1 VKKIIIFVAACLLL
15 SSCGGLPANSTAAT
29 AQIASATPQPGHT
42 PAPTATPFPT
52 ATAVPTAT
60 ATPTPEVIQI
70 RFELPEKIED
80 LQEVKLDEV
89 ADVYEQFT
97 AHYNE
102 TGWPVQWISSNGIDS
117 SAAFDYLPTDIYN
130 FNFWAITNIEAHM
143 FRVNGTSLYLIVIPG
158 MHARDIMKLHIV
170 DDQVQGEISDRT
182 VFCFL
187 YNPNATKKFVEK
199 YGKDPV
205 ALYDSYYSPDAI
217 FTRMKSG
224 TVVDA
229 AEVMRTKKIRQFP
242 VIDEQ
247 GWRTSLDIF
256 IKYPE
261 ISVLDMV
268 MLNYYASF
276 YDQATRDAIFSR
288 PLPVF
293 DIQFATR

>member
-1 VKKIIIFVAACLLL
+1 MKKIIIFVAACLLL

-158 MHARDIMKLHIV
+158 MHARDVLELHIV
-170 DDQVQGEISDRT
+170 DGQVQGEISDRT

-187 YNPNATKKFVEK
+187 YNPGATKKFAEK
-199 YGKDPV
+199 NFKDPV
-205 ALYDSYYSPDAI
+205 SSYDSYYSPEAI

-224 TVVDA
+224 TLHNVYA
-229 AEVMRTKKIRQFP
+229 RILTSAGRNNP

-261 ISVLDMV
+261 ISVLEEK
-268 MLNYYASF
+268 MLLYYASL
-276 YDQATRDAIFSR
+276 YDQTTRDAIFSR